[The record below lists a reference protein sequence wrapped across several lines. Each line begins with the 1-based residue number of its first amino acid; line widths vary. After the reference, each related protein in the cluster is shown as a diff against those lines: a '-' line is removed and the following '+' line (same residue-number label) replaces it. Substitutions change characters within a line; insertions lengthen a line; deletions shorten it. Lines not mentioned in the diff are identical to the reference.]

1 MAVTDSPGCEE
12 TSSLPKGTSY
22 LILDLK
28 SRLRA
33 SVMACELS
41 CQGMGWIPRAEG
53 CFFLTN
59 YSGGLFVQPCMLPF
73 QNFPP
78 MFLVTFFG
86 TVLGL
91 VLLLWQCTRAPKEE
105 DDEYELPSPDG
116 PVGYDLTRMTPKP
129 AASVS

>member
-1 MAVTDSPGCEE
+1 
-12 TSSLPKGTSY
+12 
-22 LILDLK
+22 
-28 SRLRA
+28 
-33 SVMACELS
+33 MACELS